1 MLGKITHPTGA
12 PIRRSL
18 VVGNRLYTVSGGG
31 VQADS
36 LDTLTDLAWI
46 PFT

>member
-1 MLGKITHPTGA
+1 MVAKITHPAGA

-36 LDTLTDLAWI
+36 LDTLAGIAWI